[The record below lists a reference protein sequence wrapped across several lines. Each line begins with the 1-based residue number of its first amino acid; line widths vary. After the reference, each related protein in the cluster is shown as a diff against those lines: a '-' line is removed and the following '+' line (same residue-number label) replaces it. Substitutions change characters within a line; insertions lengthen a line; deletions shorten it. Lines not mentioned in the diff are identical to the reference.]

1 MKLNIKDIALLK
13 SNPLE
18 YYKKSYS
25 HKPHLAGLPYDLNT
39 NDPDKL
45 KERLK
50 ACKDGLKEAEKEL
63 KDLQEFKGNVES
75 VEQYNKEIQ
84 EKSEAK
90 LNKIKEQ
97 WERVR
102 NNPYYSEDIE
112 EFVESGMEDFIDDME
127 NNIGFIGKHDVTY
140 HSTLPGDMDYAIPDY
155 ADGNYGYPSG
165 GELHGF
171 ERFAEDHDT
180 LERYVR
186 EYLREFNID
195 GDGEYAKEMKAR
207 TDKLPNDWEEKN
219 NTINR
224 EIGKAETKVNDFKNH
239 QQKIEE
245 KLNNLKE

>member
-50 ACKDGLKEAEKEL
+50 ACEDGLKEAEKEL
-63 KDLQEFKGNVES
+63 KDLQDFKDNVES

-84 EKSEAK
+84 EKSEAS
-90 LNKIKEQ
+90 LDKIKE
-97 WERVR
+97 WYEKVK
-102 NNPYYSEDIE
+102 NNPEYSEDIE
-112 EFVESGMEDFIDDME
+112 EFVESEMDSFIEDME
-127 NNIGFIGKHDVTY
+127 SNTGFITQADVRKY
-140 HSTLPGDMDYAIPDY
+140 DYMLHLLDYALPDY
-155 ADGNYGYPSG
+155 ADENYGYPSRKD
-165 GELHGF
+165 F
-171 ERFAEDHDT
+171 DRFAEDHDT
-180 LERYVR
+180 LEYYVR
-186 EYLREFNID
+186 QYLSDYNIH
-195 GDGEYAKEMKAR
+195 GDSDYAKEMQKR
-207 TDKLPNDWEEKN
+207 TDNLPNDWEEKSR
-219 NTINR
+219 TINR

-245 KLNNLKE
+245 KLDNPKE